1 MRFSV
6 ALPTDRMDRAAE
18 FVTQAAVAEIATAAE
33 DAGFDACF
41 VTDHPFPP
49 HRWLHGGGHHA
60 LDPFVALSFA
70 AAATSRLRVQTHILV
85 LPYRNPFIVAKSVL
99 SLDVL
104 SGGRVILGVA
114 AGYLKGEFAALGAD
128 FEAREGVS
136 DDAIRAMK
144 LAWAGDDIHLDGRG
158 FGATGNSMGFRPVQQ
173 PHPPIWVGGNSRSAI
188 RRAVELG
195 DGWVPFPNTAA
206 MSKYTRTPPLETLG
220 DLAQRIAFAREHAA
234 ASGRRAPL
242 DICYSLVSM
251 GSSSFDPA
259 DALDRIGTLRELGV
273 TWLTVGFSGD
283 TRREYISA
291 MQRFARDIIARCR
304 PWATAH

>member
-1 MRFSV
+1 MHFSV
-6 ALPTDRMDRAAE
+6 SLPTDRLDRAGE
-18 FVTQAAVAEIATAAE
+18 FVSQAAVADIATAAE

-49 HRWLHGGGHHA
+49 HRWLYGGGHHA

-70 AAATSRLRVQTHILV
+70 AASTSRLRLQTHILV
-85 LPYRNPFIVAKSVL
+85 LPYRNPFIVAKAVL

-128 FEAREGVS
+128 FEARQALSAE
-136 DDAIRAMK
+136 AIRAIK
-144 LAWAGDDIHLDGRG
+144 LAWAGDDIHLEGRG
-158 FGATGNSMGFRPVQQ
+158 FQAAGNSMGFRPAQQ
-173 PHPPIWVGGNSRSAI
+173 PHPPIWVGGNSRTAI

-206 MSKYTRTPPLETLG
+206 MSRYTRTPPLETLD
-220 DLAQRIAFAREHAA
+220 DLARRIAWARAHAA
-234 ASGRRAPL
+234 AAARRTPL

-251 GSSSFDPA
+251 GGRAIEPG
-259 DALDRIGTLRELGV
+259 DALDRIGKLRDLGV
-273 TWLTVGFSGD
+273 TWLTVGFAAD
-283 TRREYISA
+283 TRREYIAA
-291 MQRFARDIIARCR
+291 MRRFSRDVIVHAS
-304 PWATAH
+304 

>member
-1 MRFSV
+1 MHFSV
-6 ALPTDRMDRAAE
+6 SLPTDRIDRAAE
-18 FVTQAAVAEIATAAE
+18 FVTQAAVAEIAAAAE

-70 AAATSRLRVQTHILV
+70 AAATSSLRVQTHILV
-85 LPYRNPFIVAKSVL
+85 LPYRNPFVVAKSAL

-128 FEAREGVS
+128 FEARQDVS
-136 DDAIRAMK
+136 DEAIRAIK
-144 LAWAGDDIHLDGRG
+144 LAWAGDDVHFDGRG
-158 FGATGNSMGFRPVQQ
+158 FSAAGNSMGFRPIQQ
-173 PHPPIWVGGNSRSAI
+173 PHPPIWVGGNSRDAI

-195 DGWVPFPNTAA
+195 DGWVPFPNSAA
-206 MSKYTRTPPLETLG
+206 MAKYTRTPPLETLD
-220 DLAQRIAFAREHAA
+220 DLARRISFARAHAA
-234 ASGRRAPL
+234 AVGRRAPL

-251 GSSSFDPA
+251 GSRALDPA
-259 DALDRIGTLRELGV
+259 DALDRITQLRELGV
-273 TWLTVGFSGD
+273 TWLTVGFSAD
-283 TRREYISA
+283 TRREYIVA
-291 MQRFARDIIARCR
+291 MQRFSRDVMAR
-304 PWATAH
+304 TN

>member
-6 ALPTDRMDRAAE
+6 SLPTDRIDRAAE
-18 FVTQAAVAEIATAAE
+18 FVTQAAVAEIARAAE
-33 DAGFDACF
+33 EAGFDACF

-49 HRWLHGGGHHA
+49 HRWLYGGGHHA

-70 AAATSRLRVQTHILV
+70 AAATSRLKLQTHILV
-85 LPYRNPFIVAKSVL
+85 LPYRNPFLVAKSVL

-128 FEAREGVS
+128 FEARQEAS

-144 LAWAGDDIHLDGRG
+144 LAWAGDDLRFDGRG
-158 FGATGNSMGFRPVQQ
+158 FKAIGNSMGFRPVQQ
-173 PHPPIWVGGNSRSAI
+173 PHPPVWVGGNSRAAI

-206 MSKYTRTPPLETLG
+206 MAQYTRTPAMETVD
-220 DLAQRIAFAREHAA
+220 DLAARVAFAREHAA
-234 ASGRRAPL
+234 AVGRREPL
-242 DICYSLVSM
+242 DICYSLVSQ
-251 GSSSFDPA
+251 GSSELDPR
-259 DALDRIGTLRELGV
+259 DAIERIAKLRELGV
-273 TWLTVGFSGD
+273 TWLTVGFPAA
-283 TRREYISA
+283 TRGEYIAA
-291 MQRFARDIIARCR
+291 MRRFSDEAMSDEQ
-304 PWATAH
+304 

>member
-1 MRFSV
+1 MQFSV
-6 ALPTDRMDRAAE
+6 SLPTERIDRAVE
-18 FVTQAAVAEIATAAE
+18 FVTQQAVAEIAAAAE

-70 AAATSRLRVQTHILV
+70 AAATARLRVQTHILV

-128 FEAREGVS
+128 FEARQEVS
-136 DDAIRAMK
+136 DDAIRAIK
-144 LAWAGDDIHLDGRG
+144 LAWAGDDIHLEGRG
-158 FGATGNSMGFRPVQQ
+158 FTAGGNSMGFRPAQQ

-206 MSKYTRTPPLETLG
+206 MSKYTRTPAMETLD
-220 DLAQRIAFAREHAA
+220 DLERRIALARTHAA
-234 ASGRRAPL
+234 AVGRRAPL

-251 GSSSFDPA
+251 GSHSIEPA
-259 DALDRIGTLRELGV
+259 EALDRISRLRELGV
-273 TWLTVGFSGD
+273 TWLTVGFGGD
-283 TRREYISA
+283 TRRQYIA
-291 MQRFARDIIARCR
+291 ALQRFSRDVVARLE
-304 PWATAH
+304 

>member
-1 MRFSV
+1 MHFSV
-6 ALPTDRMDRAAE
+6 SLPTDRIDRAAE
-18 FVTQAAVAEIATAAE
+18 FVTQAAVAEIAAAAE

-70 AAATSRLRVQTHILV
+70 AAATSSLRVQTHILV
-85 LPYRNPFIVAKSVL
+85 LPYRNPFVVAKSAL

-128 FEAREGVS
+128 FEARQDVS
-136 DDAIRAMK
+136 DEAIRAIK
-144 LAWAGDDIHLDGRG
+144 LAWAGDDIHFDGRG
-158 FGATGNSMGFRPVQQ
+158 FSAAGNSMGFRPVQQ
-173 PHPPIWVGGNSRSAI
+173 PHPPMWVGGNSRDAI

-195 DGWVPFPNTAA
+195 DGWVPFPNSAA
-206 MSKYTRTPPLETLG
+206 MAKYTRTPPMETPD
-220 DLAQRIAFAREHAA
+220 DLARRIAFARTHAA
-234 ASGRRAPL
+234 AVGRRVPL

-251 GSSSFDPA
+251 GSGALDPA
-259 DALDRIGTLRELGV
+259 DALDRVAQLRELGV
-273 TWLTVGFSGD
+273 TWLTVGFSAD
-283 TRREYISA
+283 TRREYIVA
-291 MQRFARDIIARCR
+291 MQRFSRDVMVR
-304 PWATAH
+304 TN

>member
-1 MRFSV
+1 LRFSV
-6 ALPTDRMDRAAE
+6 SLPTDRVDHGVE
-18 FVTQAAVAEIATAAE
+18 FVTQAAVADIATAAE

-70 AAATSRLRVQTHILV
+70 AAATSKLRLQTHILV
-85 LPYRNPFIVAKSVL
+85 LPYRNPFIVAKAVL

-128 FEAREGVS
+128 FEARNEVS
-136 DDAIRAMK
+136 DEFIRAMQ
-144 LAWAGDDIHLDGRG
+144 LAWAGDDIHVDGCG
-158 FGATGNSMGFRPVQQ
+158 FHAAGNSMGFRPAQH
-173 PHPPIWVGGNSRSAI
+173 PHPPIWVGGNSRAAI

-195 DGWVPFPNTAA
+195 DGWVPFPNTAE
-206 MSKYTRTPPLETLG
+206 MSKYTRTPPMESLD
-220 DLAQRIAFAREHAA
+220 DLAGRIAFVRAHAA
-234 ASGRRAPL
+234 AVGRSAPL

-251 GSSSFDPA
+251 GSRLIQPV
-259 DALDRIGTLRELGV
+259 DALERIGMLRALGV
-273 TWLTVGFSGD
+273 TWLTMGFTTD
-283 TRREYISA
+283 TRREYVAA
-291 MQRFARDIIARCR
+291 MQRFSRDVIAR
-304 PWATAH
+304 AN

>member
-1 MRFSV
+1 MRFSI
-6 ALPTDRMDRAAE
+6 ALPTDRIDRAAE
-18 FVTQAAVAEIATAAE
+18 FVTQAAVADIAKAAE

-60 LDPFVALSFA
+60 PDPFVALSFA

-104 SGGRVILGVA
+104 SGGRVTLGVA

-136 DDAIRAMK
+136 DDALRAMK
-144 LAWAGDDIHLDGRG
+144 LAWAGDDIHFAGRG
-158 FGATGNSMGFRPVQQ
+158 FQAAGSSMGFRPVQQ
-173 PHPPIWVGGNSRSAI
+173 PHPPIWVGGNSRAAI

-206 MSKYTRTPPLETLG
+206 MAKYTRTPPMETLD
-220 DLAQRIAFAREHAA
+220 DLAERVGFAREHAA
-234 ASGRRAPL
+234 AASRRAPF

-251 GSSSFDPA
+251 GSRAIEPA
-259 DALDRIGTLRELGV
+259 EALDRIGTLQELGV

-283 TRREYISA
+283 TRREYVA
-291 MQRFARDIIARCR
+291 ALERFAGDVIAR
-304 PWATAH
+304 AI

>member
-1 MRFSV
+1 MHFSV
-6 ALPTDRMDRAAE
+6 SLPTDRIDRAAE

-33 DAGFDACF
+33 DTGFDACF

-49 HRWLHGGGHHA
+49 HRWLYGGGHHA

-70 AAATSRLRVQTHILV
+70 AAATSELRVQTHILV
-85 LPYRNPFIVAKSVL
+85 LPYRNPFSVAKSVL

-114 AGYLKGEFAALGAD
+114 AGYLKDEFAALGAD
-128 FEAREGVS
+128 FEARDDVS
-136 DDAIRAMK
+136 DEAIRAMK
-144 LAWAGDDIHLDGRG
+144 LAWAGDDVHFAGRG
-158 FGATGNSMGFRPVQQ
+158 FQAAGSSMGFRPVQR

-206 MSKYTRTPPLETLG
+206 MAKYTRTPPMQTLD

-234 ASGRRAPL
+234 AVGRHAPL

-251 GSSSFDPA
+251 GSGTIDAA
-259 DALDRIGTLRELGV
+259 DALERIGKLRALGV

-283 TRREYISA
+283 TRREYIAA
-291 MQRFARDIIARCR
+291 MHRFARDVVAQS
-304 PWATAH
+304 